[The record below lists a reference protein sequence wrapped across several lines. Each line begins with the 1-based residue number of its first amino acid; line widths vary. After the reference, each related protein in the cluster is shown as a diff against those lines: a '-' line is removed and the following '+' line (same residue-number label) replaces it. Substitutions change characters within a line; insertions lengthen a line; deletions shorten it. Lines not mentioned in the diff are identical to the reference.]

1 MTAEQ
6 TEDATREAYETAM
19 VSEPSLPMPIRQLL
33 ARQAA
38 HIEKSHEYVK
48 AERDRLSQA
57 A

>member
-1 MTAEQ
+1 M
-6 TEDATREAYETAM
+6 EDATREVYEKAM

-38 HIEKSHEYVK
+38 HIEKVHVAVK
-48 AERDRLSQA
+48 EERDRLDQA